1 MAVDHDTRA
10 PSRRAVLVAGVI
22 PRLTP
27 AVACAA
33 ADPDA
38 DLLAMARR
46 WNAEFA
52 ALEAVADQC
61 AAAEA
66 TGDAAAEAEANAR
79 CVALVHDISATED
92 RIAELP
98 AWGAAGLAVKA
109 GLLARVHLGQNGSE
123 HRHDRL
129 ARTLAADARRLVPY
143 AAGVKA

>member
-1 MAVDHDTRA
+1 MAADHSTPA
-10 PSRRAVLVAGVI
+10 ASRRTFLATGIIVG
-22 PRLTP
+22 LTP
-27 AVACAA
+27 TVAIST

-38 DLLAMARR
+38 ELLAMARR

-52 ALEAVADQC
+52 ALEAVVDQC

-66 TGDAAAEAEANAR
+66 AGDAAGEAEANAR
-79 CVALVHDISATED
+79 CAVLVHDISATED

-109 GLLARVHLGQNGSE
+109 GLLARVHLGRNGSE

-129 ARTLAADARRLVPY
+129 ARTLAADAGRLVPC
-143 AAGVKA
+143 AAGLKA